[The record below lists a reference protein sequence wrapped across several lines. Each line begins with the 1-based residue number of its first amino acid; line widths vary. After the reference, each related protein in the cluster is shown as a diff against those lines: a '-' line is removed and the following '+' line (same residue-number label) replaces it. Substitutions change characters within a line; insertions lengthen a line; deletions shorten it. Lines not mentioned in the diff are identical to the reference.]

1 MQGENA
7 LSGVGA
13 VGYLLPVLA
22 VRKLPSRS
30 WEAPGL
36 PVTVRFQGSHVTQ
49 RVYSQ
54 AASSHPLLA
63 FCRSKE
69 VEMLD
74 SFYKKKF
81 HLRNH
86 RMA

>member
-63 FCRSKE
+63 LVGARRWRCLTVST
-69 VEMLD
+69 
-74 SFYKKKF
+74 KKNF
-81 HLRNH
+81 I
-86 RMA
+86 